1 MGWPRRS
8 LVMHLRWVETEGNE
22 CRIPREFKVG
32 WFSGTPCEPTALW
45 TYVLHT
51 FRWVF
56 SSFFGLFIPWPLP
69 HGQGPAKLLSPQ
81 WWRIWPPRVLTVSF
95 HSLQLV
101 VSDIASFLSS
111 PGEHSFRV
119 HSNDCPV
126 ECHRLP
132 PWQQTL
138 PTLSTSKYPDL
149 LACLPEATPEYNSQF
164 SFWTWNG
171 LSSKLGVILGCVL
184 ISLPLFPLH
193 FRSENIP
200 PWSGSALGRWFW

>member
-1 MGWPRRS
+1 MGWPRRN
-8 LVMHLRWVETEGNE
+8 LVMHLHWVETEGDE
-22 CRIPREFKVG
+22 CRIPREFKAG
-32 WFSGTPCEPTALW
+32 WFSGTSREPTALW

-51 FRWVF
+51 FKWLF

-81 WWRIWPPRVLTVSF
+81 WWWILPPRVLTVSF

-101 VSDIASFLSS
+101 VSDFATFLSS

-126 ECHRLP
+126 KCHRLP
-132 PWQQTL
+132 SWQQTL
-138 PTLSTSKYPDL
+138 PTLSTSEYPDL

-164 SFWTWNG
+164 SFRTWNG

-184 ISLPLFPLH
+184 ISLPIFPFH
-193 FRSENIP
+193 FCLENIP
-200 PWSGSALGRWFW
+200 PDPGLL